1 MNINIVVPVFIII
14 ILYITI
20 SLGEVL
26 SINTGTWSRDR
37 KCKNTHQHTRLSK
50 FMYGFLYPAI
60 RIGCYL
66 AEPTKELEK

>member
-50 FMYGFLYPAI
+50 FMY
-60 RIGCYL
+60 
-66 AEPTKELEK
+66 